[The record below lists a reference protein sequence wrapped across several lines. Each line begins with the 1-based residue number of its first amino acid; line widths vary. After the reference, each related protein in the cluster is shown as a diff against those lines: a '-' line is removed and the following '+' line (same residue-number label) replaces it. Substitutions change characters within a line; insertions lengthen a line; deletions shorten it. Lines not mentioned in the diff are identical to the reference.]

1 MAFDSESKT
10 IKYWVHQGTNYA
22 TQCLNG
28 KLFFVSLHGETF
40 FLLKTPHIF
49 IIAKFSIRK
58 STRYSSLLNIFDV
71 LHNPV

>member
-1 MAFDSESKT
+1 MR
-10 IKYWVHQGTNYA
+10 
-22 TQCLNG
+22 LNG